1 MESKDELKNI
11 DIKNRT
17 SCYIDDTMAVKG
29 VDFRDILL
37 DIKSYRYE
45 NPTKPLWDQ
54 SCHRV
59 KVILKRIL
67 TISSQ
72 KSELIHIIFYL

>member
-17 SCYIDDTMAVKG
+17 SYYIDDTMAVKG

-45 NPTKPLWDQ
+45 NPTKPL
-54 SCHRV
+54 
-59 KVILKRIL
+59 
-67 TISSQ
+67 
-72 KSELIHIIFYL
+72 

>member
-37 DIKSYRYE
+37 GIKSYRYE
-45 NPTKPLWDQ
+45 NPTKPL
-54 SCHRV
+54 
-59 KVILKRIL
+59 
-67 TISSQ
+67 
-72 KSELIHIIFYL
+72 